1 MASKVR
7 LSQETVDGLLKAL
20 SVLSR
25 AVDEILESG
34 AANGAPEL
42 QIANLSRSKAQ
53 MLRLLEQQ
61 GGQTATQAARFLGV
75 TKPAVTQLINGMVR
89 SKLVDRSPSR
99 RDRREVRLKL
109 AKGGRNVL
117 QLLRRKQHH
126 LLRNAIRMTTGA
138 DPDRW
143 SAVLFEV
150 AGALTRSD
158 RAYERLCL
166 QCGAY
171 ADESCILVGGD
182 AECLFRRHAG
192 GNRARVRKTKTARK
206 R

>member
-1 MASKVR
+1 MASR
-7 LSQETVDGLLKAL
+7 APLSQETVDGLLKSL

-34 AANGAPEL
+34 SANGAPEL
-42 QIANLSRSKAQ
+42 QIAHLSRSKVQ
-53 MLRLLEQQ
+53 MLRLLDQQ

-75 TKPAVTQLINGMVR
+75 TKPAVTQLIDGMVR
-89 SKLVDRSPSR
+89 SKLVDRRPST

-109 AKGGRNVL
+109 AKGGRAVL
-117 QLLRRKQHH
+117 QVLRRKQRH

-138 DPDRW
+138 DADRW
-143 SAVLFEV
+143 SAVLCEV

-158 RAYERLCL
+158 RAYDRLCL

-171 ADESCILVGGD
+171 ADESCVLVGGD
-182 AECLFRRHAG
+182 AECLFLRHAG
-192 GNRARVRKTKTARK
+192 GNRSRARKTKTPRK

>member
-1 MASKVR
+1 MASR
-7 LSQETVDGLLKAL
+7 APLSQETVDGLLKSL

-34 AANGAPEL
+34 SVNGTAEL
-42 QIANLSRSKAQ
+42 ASANLSRSKVQ
-53 MLRLLEQQ
+53 MLRLLQQQ

-89 SKLVDRSPSR
+89 SKLVDRRPST

-109 AKGGRNVL
+109 AKGGRAVL
-117 QLLRRKQHH
+117 QVLRRKQRH

-138 DPDRW
+138 DADRW

-158 RAYERLCL
+158 RAYDRLCL

-171 ADESCILVGGD
+171 ADESCVLVGGD
-182 AECLFRRHAG
+182 AECLFLRHAG
-192 GNRARVRKTKTARK
+192 GNRTRVRKTKTPRK